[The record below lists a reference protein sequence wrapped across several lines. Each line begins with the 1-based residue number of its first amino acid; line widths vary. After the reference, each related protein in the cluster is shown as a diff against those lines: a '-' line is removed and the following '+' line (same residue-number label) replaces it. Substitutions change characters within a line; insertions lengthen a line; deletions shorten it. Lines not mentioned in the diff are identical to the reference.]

1 MKITLK
7 QQGIAIKI
15 GKELEKV
22 REEFK
27 NPTSAVRKAIAAD
40 IHNALIGLASDVQE
54 KIVKPST
61 PIRSGLLRNSIR
73 LVVQRKNA
81 TSYIIRGFTSS
92 DGRKKLKYAAFI
104 ESGTTGHEITPK
116 RRKVLKFM
124 GKRVLNR
131 KPGQWRR
138 TVHYAPRAKAFAF
151 RPYVRVKGIH
161 GAYMFK
167 RGFDFIKRNL
177 SNYLQRK
184 LSNKDYS
191 RYVRR
196 S

>member
-7 QQGIAIKI
+7 QQGIAVQI
-15 GKELEKV
+15 GKELDKIKAD
-22 REEFK
+22 FN
-27 NPTSAVRKAIAAD
+27 NPNSQVRKAISAD
-40 IHNALIGLASDVQE
+40 IQAALEHMATEVQE

-61 PIRSGLLRNSIR
+61 PARSGTLRNSIR
-73 LVVQRKNA
+73 LVVQKKNA
-81 TSYIIRGFTSS
+81 TLYLIRGFTNP

-104 ESGTTGHEITPK
+104 ETGTTGHEITPK
-116 RRKVLKFM
+116 KKKVLKFM
-124 GKRVLNR
+124 GAKVLKR

-138 TVHYAPRAKAFAF
+138 TVHYAPRAKGFAF
-151 RPYVRVKGIH
+151 RPYVRVKGIK

-167 RGFDFIKRNL
+167 RGFDFIKRNIA
-177 SNYLQRK
+177 NYLQNK
-184 LSNKDYS
+184 LSTQDYS